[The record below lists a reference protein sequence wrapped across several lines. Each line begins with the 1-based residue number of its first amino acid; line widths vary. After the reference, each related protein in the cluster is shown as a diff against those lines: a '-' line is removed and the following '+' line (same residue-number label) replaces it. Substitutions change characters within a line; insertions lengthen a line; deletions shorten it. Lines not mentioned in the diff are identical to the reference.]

1 MRYSGMLALLAWA
14 LILYMSVINE
24 LWLALVFPKYIISLL
39 HLALTIGNNIVEATG
54 TIRIQDNAPY
64 LKQRKSLS
72 CYFGDD

>member
-1 MRYSGMLALLAWA
+1 MMVALLAWA

-24 LWLALVFPKYIISLL
+24 LWLALVFNISTA
-39 HLALTIGNNIVEATG
+39 LALTIGNNIVEATG